1 MKNNKN
7 SRKFLKAWADL
18 EFDQPKGF
26 SRADNGAI
34 HVALMKWFKGINDT
48 KSNECIADYKS
59 LEADVLNLNPYNN
72 FLNCTRGA
80 LGIGSWKDSYNDN
93 NDVILKEFRSKGLY
107 IVRRDPFNNYVDKMR
122 GGGVQTMSVFVHAGS
137 VEGGGV
143 KRWQNSVHVVVECPL
158 VSLFYVLIALMIF
171 AIILFQA

>member
-1 MKNNKN
+1 MCEKEETQCLLYLIQIFAPYFTGGYGVKNNKN

-26 SRADNGAI
+26 SSADNGAI

-59 LEADVLNLNPYNN
+59 LEADVLNLNPYYN

-80 LGIGSWKDSYNDN
+80 LGIGSWKDPYNDN
-93 NDVILKEFRSKGLY
+93 NDVMLKEFRSKGLY

-122 GGGVQTMSVFVHAGS
+122 G
-137 VEGGGV
+137 EGV
-143 KRWQNSVHVVVECPL
+143 KKC
-158 VSLFYVLIALMIF
+158 LFLSTPAQWRGEGSKDGK
-171 AIILFQA
+171 ILST